1 MTSEITQC
9 VNDISAALRT
19 LSTLFDDPST
29 LVFDDI
35 RRDMER
41 LEEQFKK
48 KATIDAAFAF
58 IAERD
63 DAGRIVGANYPNA
76 YLQQYLDLSKGEAY
90 NRLERGRLL
99 FGPPPEP
106 AAPPVEEDQDDDLFG
121 AADEDRQE
129 QQEQQEQQRE
139 QDRQKQQQDDARKNS
154 SQVSA
159 EKQDIIR
166 RELDKLLKAAAGERT
181 RIYADAMAEAL
192 LRSPED
198 LRQYVRR
205 AVAEANRKHAPHSNP
220 NAGYENRGLS
230 FGRRKAD
237 GTVDILINATAGAA
251 ALIKAH
257 ADKGLAPNSNLPADQ
272 HNEVD
277 SRTPQQRRFD
287 QFFAIFQ
294 QYEQDCQK
302 KNGGAASVVI
312 SLTLDDLADGDA
324 SMLYDTNTGI
334 EVDCFDLIR
343 LGMDGTTDFLLQ
355 VDGVTS
361 VPLWM
366 GRTTRLASVEQ
377 RIAMFAIQGVC
388 SWLGCT
394 TPMTECEAHHI
405 LAWIKGGN
413 TDIENLTG
421 LCREHHRCNNDNRDG
436 SLNKGYMDYD
446 PQTGKA
452 GYRKHPFD
460 PLKYNQ
466 SVPAKHSAVSRI
478 YAAKG
483 RCDCARTGTLDP
495 AFYPPGPPPGSP
507 PMPKGA

>member
-19 LSTLFDDPST
+19 LSKLFEDPST
-29 LVFDDI
+29 LTFDDI
-35 RRDMER
+35 RHDIER

-58 IAERD
+58 IAEREK
-63 DAGRIVGANYPNA
+63 AGRIVGANYPNA
-76 YLQQYLDLSKGEAY
+76 YLQQCLDLSKGEAY

-106 AAPPVEEDQDDDLFG
+106 TAHPESGEGAEDLFSRTH
-121 AADEDRQE
+121 EVE
-129 QQEQQEQQRE
+129 QQQAT
-139 QDRQKQQQDDARKNS
+139 ARKTS
-154 SQVSA
+154 PQVSA
-159 EKQDIIR
+159 EKQNIIR
-166 RELDKLLKAAAGERT
+166 RELDRLLKAGAGERT
-181 RIYADAMAEAL
+181 RIYSAAMTEGL
-192 LRSPED
+192 QRNPED
-198 LRQYVRR
+198 LRQFVRR
-205 AVAEANRKHAPHSNP
+205 AVDDINRKHAPRSNP
-220 NAGYENRGLS
+220 NAGHENRGLS

-237 GTVDILINATAGAA
+237 GTVDIYINATAGAA
-251 ALIKAH
+251 ALIKTH
-257 ADKGLAPNSNLPADQ
+257 TDKGLAPNSNLPAALHGEADT
-272 HNEVD
+272 
-277 SRTPQQRRFD
+277 RTPQQRRFD

-294 QYEQDCQK
+294 QHEQSHQK
-302 KNGGAASVVI
+302 MSGGAASVVI

-334 EVDCFDLIR
+334 EVDCFDLVR

-355 VDGVTS
+355 VDGVIS

-394 TPMTECEAHHI
+394 TSMTECEAHHI
-405 LAWIKGGN
+405 LAWVKGGT

-436 SLNKGYMDYD
+436 SFNKGYMDFD

-452 GYRKHPFD
+452 GHRKHPFA
-460 PLKYNQ
+460 PMKFNQ

-478 YAAKG
+478 FATKG
-483 RCDCARTGTLDP
+483 RCDCAQIGERDPVLYPRSQAPPNTAPLSTG
-495 AFYPPGPPPGSP
+495 A
-507 PMPKGA
+507 

>member
-9 VNDISAALRT
+9 VNEISVALRK
-19 LSTLFDDPST
+19 LSSLFDDPST
-29 LVFDDI
+29 LSFDDI

-58 IAERD
+58 VAERD

-106 AAPPVEEDQDDDLFG
+106 AAPLPEDEENDDLFG
-121 AADEDRQE
+121 AGSSDAAATSDTSENEE
-129 QQEQQEQQRE
+129 QQT
-139 QDRQKQQQDDARKNS
+139 DARKKS

-166 RELDKLLKAAAGERT
+166 RELDKLLKAASGERF
-181 RIYADAMAEAL
+181 RIYAEAMAEAL

-198 LRQYVRR
+198 LRIFVRR
-205 AVAEANRKHAPHSNP
+205 AVDAANREHAPHSNP
-220 NAGYENRGLS
+220 NAGFENRNVS

-237 GTVDILINATAGAA
+237 GTVDIHITATAGAA

-257 ADKGLAPNSNLPADQ
+257 ADKGLAPNSNLPAEFQD
-272 HNEVD
+272 EKD
-277 SRTPQQRRFD
+277 TRSPGQRRFD

-294 QYEQDCQK
+294 QYEEKCQK
-302 KNGGAASVVI
+302 QNGGAASVVI

-324 SMLYDTNTGI
+324 AMLYDTNVGI
-334 EVDCFDLIR
+334 EVDCFDLVR

-394 TPMTECEAHHI
+394 TSMSECEAHHI

-421 LCREHHRCNNDNRDG
+421 LCREHHRCNNDHRDG
-436 SLNKGYMDYD
+436 SFNKGYMDFD
-446 PQTGKA
+446 PNTGRA

-460 PLKYNQ
+460 PLKFNQ
-466 SVPAKHSAVSRI
+466 SVPARHSAVSRI
-478 YAAKG
+478 YAARG
-483 RCDCARTGTLDP
+483 RCDCARTGMLDP
-495 AFYPPGPPPGSP
+495 ALYPPGHPPPVDP

>member
-1 MTSEITQC
+1 MTSTITQC

-19 LSTLFDDPST
+19 LSKLFDNPSALT
-29 LVFDDI
+29 FHDI
-35 RRDMER
+35 REDMER

-58 IAERD
+58 IAEREE
-63 DAGRIVGANYPNA
+63 AGRIVGANYPNA
-76 YLQQYLDLSKGEAY
+76 YLQQCLDLSKGEAY

-99 FGPPPEP
+99 FGPPPGP
-106 AAPPVEEDQDDDLFG
+106 AAHPESEESTEGLFSRTHEVE
-121 AADEDRQE
+121 RQ
-129 QQEQQEQQRE
+129 QAT
-139 QDRQKQQQDDARKNS
+139 ARKTS

-159 EKQDIIR
+159 EKQNIIR
-166 RELDKLLKAAAGERT
+166 RELDKLLKAGVDERT
-181 RIYADAMAEAL
+181 RIYSTAMAES
-192 LRSPED
+192 LRRNPED
-198 LRQYVRR
+198 LRQFVRR
-205 AVAEANRKHAPHSNP
+205 AVADVNRKHAPHSNP

-237 GTVDILINATAGAA
+237 GTVDIHITAASGAA

-257 ADKGLAPNSNLPADQ
+257 TDKGLAPNSNLPAAMHD
-272 HNEVD
+272 EVD

-294 QYEQDCQK
+294 QHEQTQQK
-302 KNGGAASVVI
+302 VHGGAASVI
-312 SLTLDDLADGDA
+312 IALTLDDLADGDA
-324 SMLYDTNTGI
+324 SMLYGTNTGI
-334 EVDCFDLIR
+334 EVDCFDLVR

-405 LAWIKGGN
+405 LAWIKGGH
-413 TDIENLTG
+413 TDTENLTG

-436 SLNKGYMDYD
+436 SFNKGYMDFD

-452 GYRKHPFD
+452 GYRKHPSD
-460 PLKYNQ
+460 PMKFNH

-483 RCDCARTGTLDP
+483 RCNCARTGERDP
-495 AFYPPGPPPGSP
+495 ALYPPGLSP
-507 PMPKGA
+507 PVTAPLPQSA